1 MIKLGH
7 MKRQSNGQFKYKPFK
22 HSTWGGLILLLTTM
36 TLGAYID
43 ARYTPVELHN
53 PLGTVQVHAQA
64 PEPVVEVIVEP
75 LNTYGAPTHIVD
87 LIVKYFGDEAQ
98 NALKVV
104 GTCENKGWNPTAT
117 NQNRNGS
124 WDAGIFQI
132 NSVHGYSQEYLF
144 NPENNIK
151 AAKKIFDGRGWTSWS
166 CSHVLSIKSFWE

>member
-1 MIKLGH
+1 
-7 MKRQSNGQFKYKPFK
+7 MKYNRHPNQYSQSDPR
-22 HSTWGGLILLLTTM
+22 GLYLMLAFMLV
-36 TLGAYID
+36 GAYLNY
-43 ARYTPVELHN
+43 RFQPVELHR
-53 PLGTVQVHAQA
+53 PLVGEVKAY
-64 PEPVVEVIVEP
+64 ELPVKPIVEP

-98 NALKVV
+98 NALKIV
-104 GTCENKGWNPTAT
+104 GTCENGKWNPKAV

-151 AAKKIFDGRGWTSWS
+151 AAKKIFNGRGWTSWS
-166 CSHVLSIKSFWE
+166 CAHTLGITPFYLKGAK